1 MSSSMAVSNEGIK
14 KTLKYRWLVWGIMVL
29 SYGLVFF
36 HSFSMGV
43 VKPTL
48 ISEFSL
54 SEQTFISIGNV
65 YFYLYLLMQIPT
77 GILSD
82 ALGSRITAFLG
93 TMVAAL
99 GITIFSLADS
109 IPFLYIGRSMVGL
122 GTAVIFV
129 SIIKLQ
135 SNWFRESEFGTIT
148 GLTCF
153 IGVMGGALAQ
163 TPLALMVGKIG
174 WRMSFRLIGFVS
186 IVIAMLIF
194 WIVRNKPEELGL
206 TPVNKSLEGSTKQSI
221 GDILKGVVKVF
232 INPKTWPLFFMYAA
246 FYGSYVV
253 ITGYYGT
260 SFIMD
265 VYGKSM
271 IVATNY
277 LIPSIVGAAVGSVFV
292 GTISDKMRSRKVP
305 MLAVGGLYILTWGAL
320 VFMGGGVL
328 SEGMLSILMFML
340 GFGSCAYV
348 ISWPGVKEVN
358 DPQYVG
364 VSVAVANIG
373 GFFGSIV
380 IPQMTASIIA
390 KNQGVLSNVELYQK
404 AFFWVF
410 VATCIGFVASMFT
423 KETRCENIY
432 ETKEVI

>member
-1 MSSSMAVSNEGIK
+1 MAVSKDGIK
-14 KTLKYRWLVWGIMVL
+14 KTLKYRWVVWGIMVM

-48 ISEFSL
+48 INEFNL
-54 SEQTFISIGNV
+54 SEQTFVSIGNV

-82 ALGSRITAFLG
+82 ALGSRVTAFFG
-93 TMVAAL
+93 TLVAAV
-99 GITIFSLADS
+99 GITIFSLAS
-109 IPFLYIGRSMVGL
+109 SLPFLYIGRSLVGL

-129 SIIKLQ
+129 SIIKIQ
-135 SNWFRESEFGTIT
+135 SNWFKESEFGTIT

-153 IGVMGGALAQ
+153 VGVMGGALAQ

-186 IVIAMLIF
+186 IVIAMLIL
-194 WIVRNKPEELGL
+194 WIVRNKPEDLGM
-206 TPVNKSLEGSTKQSI
+206 TPINKPIEGMGSSSI
-221 GDILKGVVKVF
+221 KDILKGVVKVF
-232 INPKTWPLFFMYAA
+232 VNPRTWPLFLMYAA

-271 IVATNY
+271 VVATNY

-292 GTISDKMRSRKVP
+292 GTISDKIRSRKIP
-305 MLAVGGLYILTWGAL
+305 MLAVGGLYVITWGAL
-320 VFMGGGVL
+320 VFMGGGAP
-328 SEGMLSILMFML
+328 SEGLLSIIMFMI

-380 IPQMTASIIA
+380 IPQVTANVIA
-390 KNQGVLSNVELYQK
+390 GNQGTLSSVELYQK

-410 VATCIGFVASMFT
+410 IAICIGFVASMFT

-432 ETKEVI
+432 NTKEVV

>member
-1 MSSSMAVSNEGIK
+1 MAVSKDGIK
-14 KTLKYRWLVWGIMVL
+14 KTLKYRWVVWGIMVM

-48 ISEFSL
+48 INEFNL
-54 SEQTFISIGNV
+54 SEQTFVSIGNV

-82 ALGSRITAFLG
+82 ALGSRITSFLG
-93 TMVAAL
+93 TMVAAV
-99 GITIFSLADS
+99 GITIFSLAS
-109 IPFLYIGRSMVGL
+109 SLPFLYIGRSLVGL

-129 SIIKLQ
+129 SIIKIQ
-135 SNWFRESEFGTIT
+135 SNWFKESEFGTIT

-153 IGVMGGALAQ
+153 VGVMGGALAQ

-186 IVIAMLIF
+186 IVIAMLIL
-194 WIVRNKPEELGL
+194 WIVRNKPEDLGM
-206 TPVNKSLEGSTKQSI
+206 TPINKPIEGMGSSSI
-221 GDILKGVVKVF
+221 KDILKGVVKVF
-232 INPKTWPLFFMYAA
+232 VNPRTWPLFLMYAA

-271 IVATNY
+271 VVATNY
-277 LIPSIVGAAVGSVFV
+277 LIPSIVGAAVGSVV
-292 GTISDKMRSRKVP
+292 GTISDKIRSRKIP
-305 MLAVGGLYILTWGAL
+305 MLAVGGLYVITWGAL
-320 VFMGGGVL
+320 VFMGGGAP
-328 SEGMLSILMFML
+328 SEGLLSIIMFMI

-380 IPQMTASIIA
+380 IPQVTANVIA
-390 KNQGVLSNVELYQK
+390 GNQGTLSRVELYQK

-410 VATCIGFVASMFT
+410 IAICIGFVASMFT

-432 ETKEVI
+432 NTKEVV

>member
-1 MSSSMAVSNEGIK
+1 MSANKAISNIGIK
-14 KTLKYRWLVWGIMVL
+14 KTLKYRWVVWSIMVMA
-29 SYGLVFF
+29 YGLVYF

-48 ISEFSL
+48 INEFNL
-54 SEQTFISIGNV
+54 SEQSFVSIGNV

-77 GILSD
+77 GILAD
-82 ALGSRITAFLG
+82 ALGSRLTSFFG
-93 TMVAAL
+93 TLVAAI
-99 GITIFSLADS
+99 GITIFSFASSL
-109 IPFLYIGRSMVGL
+109 PFLYIGRSLVGL

-129 SIIKLQ
+129 SIIKIQ
-135 SNWFRESEFGTIT
+135 SNWFKESEFGTIT

-153 IGVMGGALAQ
+153 IGVMGGTLAQ
-163 TPLALMVGKIG
+163 TPLALMVGRIG
-174 WRMSFRLIGFVS
+174 WRMSFRLIGFIS
-186 IVIAMLIF
+186 LVIAFLIF
-194 WIVRNKPEELGL
+194 WIVRNKPEDLGM
-206 TPVNKSLEGSTKQSI
+206 TPINKPIEGRGKTSVK
-221 GDILKGVVKVF
+221 DVLKGVVKVF
-232 INPKTWPLFFMYAA
+232 VNPRTWPLFLMHAA

-271 IVATNY
+271 VVATNY
-277 LIPSIVGAAVGSVFV
+277 LIPSIVGASVGSVFV
-292 GTISDKMRSRKVP
+292 GTISDKIRSRKIPIFVF
-305 MLAVGGLYILTWGAL
+305 GCLYVITWGAL
-320 VFMGGGVL
+320 VFMGGGAP
-328 SEGMLSILMFML
+328 SEGFLSIIMFMI
-340 GFGSCAYV
+340 GFASCAYV

-364 VSVAVANIG
+364 ISVAVANIG

-380 IPQMTASIIA
+380 IPQITANIIA
-390 KNQGVLSNVELYQK
+390 NNQGTLSSVELYQK

-410 VATCIGFVASMFT
+410 IAICIGFVASMFT

-432 ETKEVI
+432 KS